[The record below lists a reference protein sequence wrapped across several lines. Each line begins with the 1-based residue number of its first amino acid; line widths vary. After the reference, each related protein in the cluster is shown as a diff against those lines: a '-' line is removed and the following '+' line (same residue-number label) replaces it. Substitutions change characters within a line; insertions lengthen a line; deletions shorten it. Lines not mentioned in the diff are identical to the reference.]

1 MAKSKPNS
9 IKTLVSKALIDI
21 EISHKE
27 FISILKEKYEYEKIK
42 ENIRK
47 VSEKLEE
54 KQENVR
60 LNGVRSREIP

>member
-27 FISILKEKYEYEKIK
+27 FISILKEKHKYEKIK
-42 ENIRK
+42 ENIRN